1 MFQMKLISN
10 VHRFA
15 LPLNKFHFF
24 FVQLP
29 PYNETV
35 SCGIK
40 STGKFHDG
48 KKSRFFFFLNF
59 KVVTLS

>member
-10 VHRFA
+10 VNRVA
-15 LPLNKFHFF
+15 LSLNKFRFF

-29 PYNETV
+29 PYNETT

-48 KKSRFFFFLNF
+48 KKSSSFFFKNL
-59 KVVTLS
+59 KL